1 MCRVMGI
8 SYGPN
13 REDLDTA
20 EIAAILY
27 PALVHQGPHAWGWMS
42 YNETSEEV
50 RWEKTPGFCDTKA
63 AYKQQMKTIDPD
75 AKWWV
80 GHVRFATHGKPEDN
94 RNNHPIP
101 HDNIIGVHNGVL
113 RNHGEILK
121 VTGREDPKTLVDS
134 EAIFAAVNKWGPK
147 KGLAKIRGD
156 MVTIYTDFRKP
167 HVLHLART
175 HGRQVTIGWTEKGN
189 IIFASEEQALRKLE
203 PEIKF
208 VKFSVVSEN
217 RLLIIRN
224 GKIIQK
230 IQFAPRTVRYTP
242 PPASITRGVDKDWE
256 DLQELRARDRMTRR
270 GEFMFPRELSSTKVS
285 ELTAAEKDALSTLAR
300 ERKERRAIRS
310 KTGRNRQVLVPTEIV
325 EGDGKLPKHEPKKQ
339 PNQNQKL
346 YYYNGELLTH
356 AEYVECIESEG
367 GTF

>member
-1 MCRVMGI
+1 MGI
-8 SYGPN
+8 SYGDQ
-13 REDLDTA
+13 RESLDTA

-42 YNETSEEV
+42 YSEEDETV
-50 RWEKTPGFCDTKA
+50 QWEKTPGRCDTKRS
-63 AYKQQMKTIDPD
+63 YKQQMKSIDPN

-101 HDNIIGVHNGVL
+101 HSNIIGVHNGVL
-113 RNHGEILK
+113 RNHADILK

-147 KGLAKIRGD
+147 KGLAKIKGD
-156 MVTIYTDFRKP
+156 MVAIYTDFRRP

-189 IIFASEEQALRKLE
+189 IIFASEEQALRRLE

-217 RLLIIRN
+217 RLIVIRN
-224 GKIIQK
+224 GKIIRK
-230 IQFAPRTVRYTP
+230 DRFAPVTPRYTP
-242 PPASITRGVDKDWE
+242 PPASITRGKDWD
-256 DLQELRARDRMTRR
+256 DLWDLRQQERAVRRGQMLPLSSNEISTLRADEKAALAALANERRDRRNKR
-270 GEFMFPRELSSTKVS
+270 
-285 ELTAAEKDALSTLAR
+285 
-300 ERKERRAIRS
+300 
-310 KTGRNRQVLVPTEIV
+310 RNREILVPTEIV
-325 EGDGKLPKHEPKKQ
+325 EADGSSPDAIEAKRQKHEPKRQ
-339 PNQNQKL
+339 PDQNRKL

-356 AEYVECIESEG
+356 AEYVECIESERN
-367 GTF
+367 F